1 MVPETRPGAL
11 VIEAAPS
18 RSGVRAHRKL
28 MNIMVNGCYLI
39 PLIAV
44 WRELPWWTT
53 MATAIIGV
61 GNIGG
66 ALARASRGPIISTGA
81 SGFVVEFR
89 FCAPSAMSPAF
100 PESMDHGHRN
110 PAPSGPPVSAKIGPA
125 SKGRC

>member
-1 MVPETRPGAL
+1 
-11 VIEAAPS
+11 
-18 RSGVRAHRKL
+18 

-66 ALARASRGPIISTGA
+66 ALARHRVARS
-81 SGFVVEFR
+81 
-89 FCAPSAMSPAF
+89 SP
-100 PESMDHGHRN
+100 PERQALSL
-110 PAPSGPPVSAKIGPA
+110 SSVSAHRQPSSRPSPSRCTAGTVTRHRPA
-125 SKGRC
+125 RLFPPKSAQRAKGRC